1 MGTVRYRPDRDT
13 WFVEYVDARGCR
25 VREVIGPGKENERL
39 ARKIL
44 EQREAEAILGQ
55 HRVLPAQTPRLGD
68 YADDWLRR
76 QRARG
81 LRPATIVSYEGTVDV
96 HLRPAFGEARIGAIT
111 RSMIDAYVTAK
122 RETGTKRGKGKKRV
136 PLSSTTIAYSLRILK
151 AILEDSVEHGHLT
164 ENPAARVAPPWSNRD
179 ERDEMRFLTPAEIAR
194 LLDASEEPYRTLYEV
209 AVHTGMRRGELLGLR
224 WRDVDLQR
232 GLIHVRR
239 SLGRMKDGDAWVVR
253 EAPLKTRASRRTI
266 DLSPTLVQ
274 TLLAFPA
281 GDDPARDYV
290 FRSQTGGPLDPDNV
304 DRAFK
309 PHLALAGLPEEIR
322 FHDLRHTHASLLIAA
337 GVHPKAIQARLGHT
351 SITTTLNRYGHLM
364 PDAFAG
370 VGERL
375 DALLVNGR
383 AQSGGKAI
391 PASNQAPIK
400 APGRH
405 QIARA
410 EVEVVANP

>member
-1 MGTVRYRPDRDT
+1 MGTVRYRPDRKV
-13 WFVEYVDARGCR
+13 WFLEYVAADGRR
-25 VREVIGPGKENERL
+25 VRETIGPGEESRRL

-44 EQREAEAILGQ
+44 AERESEAQLGML
-55 HRVLPAQTPRLGD
+55 RVRPGQTPRFGVH
-68 YADDWLRR
+68 ADDWLRR
-76 QRARG
+76 QRTRG
-81 LRPATIVSYEGTVDV
+81 LRPATIVSYEGVVNV
-96 HLRPAFGEARIGAIT
+96 HLAPALGEMRLGAIT
-111 RSMIDAYVTAK
+111 RSMVDAYVTAK
-122 RETGTKRGKGKKRV
+122 RETSTKRGRKGKRV
-136 PLSSTTIAYSLRILK
+136 PLSATTVGYTLRILK
-151 AILEDSVEHGHLT
+151 AILADAVEHGHLT
-164 ENPAARVAPPWSNRD
+164 ENPAARVAPPRSDRD

-194 LLDASEEPYRTLYEV
+194 LLDATEEPYRTLYEV

-224 WRDVDLQR
+224 WRDLDL
-232 GLIHVRR
+232 GKGAIHVRR
-239 SLGRMKDGDAWVVR
+239 SLGRMMDGNAWVVR

-281 GDDPARDYV
+281 GDDPERDYL
-290 FRSQTGGPLDPDNV
+290 FRSQVGGPLDPDNV

-309 PHLALAGLPEEIR
+309 RHLLAAGVPDCR

-337 GVHPKAIQARLGHT
+337 GVHPKAIMARLGHT

-375 DALLVNGR
+375 DTLLATGR
-383 AQSGGKAI
+383 QRGKAV
-391 PASNQAPIK
+391 PAAAQAPGK

-405 QIARA
+405 QNVRA